1 MTKTIIIPDLEK
13 QFNINGVNKVN
24 DIIDK
29 IEDTADNDINRII
42 SKDMVDI
49 LNFYDEDGNKLD
61 NNDDLST
68 TSKIYIKLNAD
79 NYYIDDIGGMKTT
92 NRKYIGNTKNFKNNY
107 LTSQKRFE
115 DAEML
120 LKSQKLQL
128 MLMSMVGGISILC
141 LLLILR
147 KFSKKQ

>member
-29 IEDTADNDINRII
+29 IENEADNDINRII

-49 LNFYDEDGNKLD
+49 LNFYDEYGNKLD
-61 NNDDLST
+61 NNDDIST

-92 NRKYIGNTKNFKNNY
+92 NRKYIGNTKNFKRRFLY
-107 LTSQKRFE
+107 QKYKCDKYTCLSNSNELF
-115 DAEML
+115 
-120 LKSQKLQL
+120 SNQK
-128 MLMSMVGGISILC
+128 
-141 LLLILR
+141 
-147 KFSKKQ
+147 FN

>member
-79 NYYIDDIGGMKTT
+79 NYYIDDI
-92 NRKYIGNTKNFKNNY
+92 
-107 LTSQKRFE
+107 
-115 DAEML
+115 
-120 LKSQKLQL
+120 
-128 MLMSMVGGISILC
+128 
-141 LLLILR
+141 
-147 KFSKKQ
+147 

>member
-128 MLMSMVGGISILC
+128 ILMSMVGGISILC

>member
-29 IEDTADNDINRII
+29 IENEADNDINRII

-49 LNFYDEDGNKLD
+49 LNFYDEYGNKLD
-61 NNDDLST
+61 NNDDIST

-128 MLMSMVGGISILC
+128 ILMSMVGGISILC